1 MVDVVAAVGWQGFT
15 VENHYDF
22 MNVHYGHRSKDLE
35 DIFKEL
41 AKDES
46 HFVEVKDASTGST
59 TKVYLPS
66 PNLHA
71 LFLLR
76 HSMQDFAAAVLTL
89 RQVLDWAFF
98 VEKHADE
105 IDWEWLM
112 GLVNAYH
119 MTDYFNT
126 INAICVEDLGFS
138 SGMFK
143 TRIQFNSTLKDRV
156 MNDILEPSFTRA

>member
-1 MVDVVAAVGWQGFT
+1 
-15 VENHYDF
+15 
-22 MNVHYGHRSKDLE
+22 
-35 DIFKEL
+35 
-41 AKDES
+41 
-46 HFVEVKDASTGST
+46 
-59 TKVYLPS
+59 
-66 PNLHA
+66 
-71 LFLLR
+71 
-76 HSMQDFAAAVLTL
+76 MQDFAAAVLTL